1 MKSILKTFFFYN
13 ADRRDFVLSGV
24 VVLLCCVL
32 YFIPT
37 GFEARRNTGA
47 MGAEARIVAVDN
59 RQLDQHGLLFTGA
72 QTVTARLLEG
82 PMEGRTIEAQ
92 NLFSGKME
100 LDKVFKPGDLAL
112 VNYATQGDRVT
123 WARATDHYRLR
134 TEFVLLGVFC
144 LFLLGYGGF
153 TGFQAMLSFFF
164 TGLTIWKVLI
174 PLLLKGYDPIGVTF
188 VCVSCMTAAI
198 LFLVAGVTLK
208 GLVAFLGA
216 CSGLG
221 LTCLLALLF
230 LPAFKV
236 NGAVRPFSETL
247 LFAGFLNLD
256 LTRLFVSGI
265 FLAASGAVMDL
276 AMDLSAAMQEIVRH
290 NPAVTRREL
299 FLSGLMIGR
308 SVIGS
313 MTTTLVLAYSGG
325 YIAMLMFFMGQ
336 GISNANILNLN
347 HVAAEILHTLV
358 GSFGLVLVAPA
369 TTLIGTL
376 LYLPGRRRAPHP
388 RPSVV
393 EDAKGRE
400 NGRVVI

>member
-1 MKSILKTFFFYN
+1 MKAMLKHYLFHNTS
-13 ADRRDFVLSGV
+13 RRDLILSGV
-24 VVLLCCVL
+24 ILALCGIL

-37 GFEARRNTGA
+37 GFETRRNTGSLQ
-47 MGAEARIVAVDN
+47 AEGRVLEVDN
-59 RQLDQHGLLFTGA
+59 QQLDQHGLLFTGA
-72 QTVTARLLEG
+72 QTVVVQLLEG
-82 PMEGRTIEAQ
+82 PIKGTAITAQ

-100 LDKVFKPGDLAL
+100 LDKVFEPGDLAL
-112 VNYATQGDRVT
+112 VNYAIQGDRVT
-123 WARATDHYRLR
+123 WARASDHYRLR
-134 TEFVLLGVFC
+134 TEFILLGVFC
-144 LFLLGYGGF
+144 LFLLAYGGF

-174 PLLLKGYDPIGVTF
+174 PCLLKGYDPIGVTF
-188 VCVSCMTAAI
+188 ACISCMTAAI
-198 LFLVAGVTLK
+198 LFLVAGIGLK

-221 LTCLLALLF
+221 VTCLIALFF

-256 LTRLFVSGI
+256 LTRLFISGI

-299 FLSGLMIGR
+299 FFSGLMIGR

-358 GSFGLVLVAPA
+358 GSFGLVLVAPM
-369 TTLIGTL
+369 TTVIGAL
-376 LYLPGRRRAPHP
+376 LYLPGRR
-388 RPSVV
+388 
-393 EDAKGRE
+393 
-400 NGRVVI
+400 